1 MLNRV
6 VLVGR
11 LVADPEVRYTPAG
24 IPVAQL
30 RVAVNRITKNESG
43 EYESDFFNVVAWRR
57 TAEFA
62 QNYLSKGR
70 LVSID
75 GRLQTRSWVDQTS
88 GQKRTAFEIV
98 ADNLEGLD
106 RKGDGFGDQH
116 APVGD
121 PGNEHLSA
129 PVRTAQPPT
138 IPPADDEH
146 DPFADE

>member
-24 IPVAQL
+24 VPVAQL
-30 RVAVNRITKNESG
+30 RVAVNRITKNENG

-88 GQKRTAFEIV
+88 GQKRTTFEIV
-98 ADNLEGLD
+98 ADNLVKCTVHATPPPLTGIISSPSRPNRKRCGRRRANRD
-106 RKGDGFGDQH
+106 RSDRFVSLG
-116 APVGD
+116 
-121 PGNEHLSA
+121 
-129 PVRTAQPPT
+129 
-138 IPPADDEH
+138 
-146 DPFADE
+146 

>member
-24 IPVAQL
+24 VPVAQL
-30 RVAVNRITKNESG
+30 RVAVNRITKNENG

-106 RKGDGFGDQH
+106 RKSEGFSDQH
-116 APVGD
+116 TSISE
-121 PGNEHLSA
+121 PGSEHMSGA
-129 PVRTAQPPT
+129 ARSAQPPS
-138 IPPADDEH
+138 IPPVDDEH